1 VWACT
6 YHCFV
11 FCRFLFLFFFP
22 LFVSFHR
29 RRRRGGGKENDETT
43 KLVSGSVTR
52 S

>member
-29 RRRRGGGKENDETT
+29 RRRRRGGGKENSKILEINIE
-43 KLVSGSVTR
+43 
-52 S
+52 